1 MFRSKFLCTMLLLV
15 ATSFVANADEYL
27 VVQSA
32 NGGASQK
39 FNVADITQISFSGN
53 DMVVEQSSGSATIAV
68 TDIEQITFD
77 LQTSAVETVEAEL
90 SEDVTFAASNGVVT
104 ITNPTGNALNIAV
117 YNLKGMP
124 VYQRTGVSS
133 DTIDFNAMSAGIY
146 IIKANNKVIKFTR

>member
-1 MFRSKFLCTMLLLV
+1 
-15 ATSFVANADEYL
+15 
-27 VVQSA
+27 
-32 NGGASQK
+32 
-39 FNVADITQISFSGN
+39 
-53 DMVVEQSSGSATIAV
+53 MVVEQSSGSTTIAV

-124 VYQRTGVSS
+124 VYQRAGVSS

>member
-1 MFRSKFLCTMLLLV
+1 MLLLV
-15 ATSFVANADEYL
+15 TTVFVANADEYL

-53 DMVVEQSSGSATIAV
+53 DMVVEQSSGSTTIAV

-77 LQTSAVETVEAEL
+77 LQTSAVKTVEAEL